1 MGAGASSLRPVTAP
15 YTDEASA
22 LAAGKTQDEI
32 DAWKI
37 KHPVYTNDEAGVRA
51 WCTNNILP
59 GVADILINEGV
70 DTMTAVLS
78 VTTADKD
85 DLVADDLLK
94 PMKFKQLVKAVK
106 KHNGGE
112 GDETK
117 DNFGAAPA
125 GVAFLIEMKN
135 LTIGE
140 KLGNGAFG
148 DVMRGTH
155 DQAMKTGAVI
165 STPVAIKMVSAE
177 HAADPDTKADLIAEN
192 DRLARCD
199 SPFVVKCLGTAI
211 EPSDQSMAIV
221 MALCDKGDLK
231 GHTNAGRFDVLGGS
245 RMCPV
250 PHAEMVLITLDVL
263 LGIAYIHNDLR
274 MIHRDLAARNIM
286 LKTGPGGVLVA
297 QLADLGMSRE
307 MGEGKT
313 YYAIS
318 NNAKLPL
325 AWLPPETA
333 KEQKSESGGDKSH
346 KANAEADMWAF
357 GVTLYEMVTNCSGSG
372 KDGPYLE
379 EGTIRKANGATKLAD
394 ISYIRPFIVNKK
406 GGIPGG
412 RLHIPEACP
421 AVLRVLMEVLWANK
435 KKDRPTALQCVL
447 FLVRACAPILEE
459 ARAWG
464 HNAGSAAKMKA
475 WLVDDLGIAMHNEA
489 KPAEEVF
496 GMFDYKCLVD
506 DDDRLDD
513 MKGALGPEFVL
524 GDTCKAL
531 GREIAALRMLNE
543 AVEQEPLK
551 SALSQACEHAKKE
564 TGSGKMQAALAR
576 GLPEGANRARVEAVV
591 AERAVVAAA
600 EKAAAEEAAEKAEAA
615 RLAAEAARL
624 AAEEAERKRKE
635 EEAEAARVAAEEKE
649 AAWVAAGYPAEDALR
664 AFAEGVG
671 MPIEKMWDGVTR
683 GDGRGEIVEI
693 DWRNKNLQ
701 GTLPVGGMHMPYL
714 RDLNLAGNSEL
725 KGEARW

>member
-1 MGAGASSLRPVTAP
+1 MVCANARVLSPPPPLPPTALRASRPASANGRWPPGLHLYISSRVYQILVTIYLHVNRTTTQRTTMGAGASLLPVTPP
-15 YTDEASA
+15 YTNEASA

-32 DAWKI
+32 DAWKSEN
-37 KHPVYTNDEAGVRA
+37 VTDDEAGVRSWLA
-51 WCTNNILP
+51 FNDLSSEADTL
-59 GVADILINEGV
+59 VAAGI
-70 DTMTAVLS
+70 DTM
-78 VTTADKD
+78 K
-85 DLVADDLLK
+85 DLLDLTEDDK
-94 PMKFKQLVKAVK
+94 ETMVAEGLKAIKFKRLVKAVD
-106 KHNGGE
+106 KHNGG
-112 GDETK
+112 GGYETK
-117 DNFGAAPA
+117 DNLGAAPA

-325 AWLPPETA
+325 AWLPPETG

-412 RLHIPEACP
+412 RLHIPDECP
-421 AVLRVLMEVLWANK
+421 AELRILLEALWANK

-447 FLVRACAPILEE
+447 FLVRACAPILVE

-464 HNAGSAAKMKA
+464 HNAASAAKMKA
-475 WLVDDLGIAMHNEA
+475 WLVDDLGIAMRNEA

-513 MKGALGPEFVL
+513 MQGALGPEFVL

-531 GREIAALRMLNE
+531 GREIAALRMLY
-543 AVEQEPLK
+543 V
-551 SALSQACEHAKKE
+551 
-564 TGSGKMQAALAR
+564 
-576 GLPEGANRARVEAVV
+576 
-591 AERAVVAAA
+591 
-600 EKAAAEEAAEKAEAA
+600 
-615 RLAAEAARL
+615 
-624 AAEEAERKRKE
+624 
-635 EEAEAARVAAEEKE
+635 
-649 AAWVAAGYPAEDALR
+649 
-664 AFAEGVG
+664 
-671 MPIEKMWDGVTR
+671 
-683 GDGRGEIVEI
+683 
-693 DWRNKNLQ
+693 LQ
-701 GTLPVGGMHMPYL
+701 Y
-714 RDLNLAGNSEL
+714 
-725 KGEARW
+725 